1 LGIVRT
7 HLGSVL
13 VGVLAM
19 GGIAFVGA
27 QELNPQSPEVVLTQG
42 QEAPG
47 EEQGRPGRGGR
58 HKFRPGLHRAVR
70 GEFVVPGEDE
80 GTFRTV
86 RVDRGVIERVEG
98 SMVVI
103 KEDDGT
109 TIEVPTSD
117 ETRIRRDG
125 ERANVAD
132 LRAGD
137 HVRTMRIDVGDG
149 LVTRAVQALS
159 PERWQEL
166 DQRRERGRPSQNAPA
181 DNAPVEN
188 VPT

>member
-1 LGIVRT
+1 
-7 HLGSVL
+7 
-13 VGVLAM
+13 
-19 GGIAFVGA
+19 
-27 QELNPQSPEVVLTQG
+27 
-42 QEAPG
+42 
-47 EEQGRPGRGGR
+47 
-58 HKFRPGLHRAVR
+58 
-70 GEFVVPGEDE
+70 
-80 GTFRTV
+80 
-86 RVDRGVIERVEG
+86 VIERVEG